1 MAVQFI
7 ACFSVLLFFLSS
19 CQAKPMNYCEDQCK
33 VLPVGEGTA
42 SEFRVKASEKG
53 VRIVYLD
60 LKFRNDSYRPL
71 ESENEFLPNRWVWAS
86 LISEPML
93 SLSYDY
99 DILSLGLLK
108 YQTRSMDVLLEDQPS
123 GCLAN
128 LNSTCQNK
136 VVGRVLLNMT
146 QLNSGELLVRNVVC
160 VAMIENDSQYY
171 FDGNVKFKCC
181 KMSKDE
187 NTGSASIQCLLD
199 VQVSGWLKAFNGTLN
214 FLTVLM
220 MLYCPAFLLFLPNSI
235 FNLQEECKKEERREN
250 EQQSED
256 SNHRQSNQQRRM
268 NRSFAEAVAKNNAE
282 NDNSISLSDITNLT
296 QSQQVNSQI
305 GEDTSNIH
313 AQSLLYLDEPNPI
326 TFSYFLRTHIK
337 ERTELFS
344 FRFKLAFLLY
354 GVIPIFLYLRSGL
367 NYIAESK
374 FMEESDRKPKA
385 YLFGKLYRFQFK
397 ITRNLLMFFA
407 PLIFILFS
415 SPKNFLITVTEYNTS
430 PYGEENTVSVGEGML
445 RFMKKLAVN
454 SYKLASYLITF
465 HQKALA
471 GSIKFFTHCALEKMS
486 PPCKKAKTPFIALW
500 VLFWNVVLV
509 IVVGVIF
516 GGICL
521 CLLLLGLVFLIGFF
535 SPYFYLV
542 EFYLDKFGEVLR
554 EIRSNNI
561 CLKVIFVTLLIAIN
575 QAFSTIISSL
585 GCLVVGLFCRY
596 ITRMCGLVILGLVLN
611 ASIMGPIMALSIVAL
626 TNIYL
631 CYYNLQMRYQDVK
644 KMISEKWQTVD
655 GNHERGA
662 IPEDLFWRICSEAS
676 NSNKAVPTVRGEV
689 NRMFCYMAIILIFQF
704 LVFCS
709 VFLATDANSISA
721 VPSTIVLFFSGA
733 IPGLFF
739 KRFTDEKR
747 FTGETRVK
755 MIREIEEAVKEYT
768 ENTAVELYNLLQNDI
783 EIVQFESLC

>member
-1 MAVQFI
+1 MG
-7 ACFSVLLFFLSS
+7 
-19 CQAKPMNYCEDQCK
+19 P
-33 VLPVGEGTA
+33 P
-42 SEFRVKASEKG
+42 
-53 VRIVYLD
+53 
-60 LKFRNDSYRPL
+60 LKR
-71 ESENEFLPNRWVWAS
+71 
-86 LISEPML
+86 
-93 SLSYDY
+93 
-99 DILSLGLLK
+99 
-108 YQTRSMDVLLEDQPS
+108 
-123 GCLAN
+123 
-128 LNSTCQNK
+128 
-136 VVGRVLLNMT
+136 
-146 QLNSGELLVRNVVC
+146 
-160 VAMIENDSQYY
+160 
-171 FDGNVKFKCC
+171 
-181 KMSKDE
+181 
-187 NTGSASIQCLLD
+187 
-199 VQVSGWLKAFNGTLN
+199 
-214 FLTVLM
+214 
-220 MLYCPAFLLFLPNSI
+220 
-235 FNLQEECKKEERREN
+235 
-250 EQQSED
+250 
-256 SNHRQSNQQRRM
+256 
-268 NRSFAEAVAKNNAE
+268 
-282 NDNSISLSDITNLT
+282 
-296 QSQQVNSQI
+296 
-305 GEDTSNIH
+305 
-313 AQSLLYLDEPNPI
+313 
-326 TFSYFLRTHIK
+326 
-337 ERTELFS
+337 
-344 FRFKLAFLLY
+344 
-354 GVIPIFLYLRSGL
+354 
-367 NYIAESK
+367 
-374 FMEESDRKPKA
+374 
-385 YLFGKLYRFQFK
+385 
-397 ITRNLLMFFA
+397 
-407 PLIFILFS
+407 
-415 SPKNFLITVTEYNTS
+415 
-430 PYGEENTVSVGEGML
+430 
-445 RFMKKLAVN
+445 
-454 SYKLASYLITF
+454 
-465 HQKALA
+465 
-471 GSIKFFTHCALEKMS
+471 
-486 PPCKKAKTPFIALW
+486 AKTPFIALW
-500 VLFWNVVLV
+500 VLFWDVILV

-768 ENTAVELYNLLQNDI
+768 ENTAVELYNLLQKDI